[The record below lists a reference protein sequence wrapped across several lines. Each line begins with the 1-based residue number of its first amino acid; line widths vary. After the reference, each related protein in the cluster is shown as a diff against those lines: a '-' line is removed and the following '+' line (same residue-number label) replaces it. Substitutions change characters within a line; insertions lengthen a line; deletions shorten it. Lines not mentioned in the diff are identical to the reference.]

1 MLKSKLNRLKSH
13 MSLPNSPASPKE
25 PQVTSTSFPLPHE
38 EQWKDFGVTPFFD
51 NDQFCL
57 VRKVSY
63 PLSYQHGKYSFH
75 DIRKAFDLWENSHVS
90 HPLST
95 KSINPRSI
103 TFFDTE
109 TTGLSSGAG
118 TLIFLLGHAELTP
131 NELVVTQHLLP
142 SPGNEVAL
150 YKSFISTCSV
160 DLLMSFNGKSFDWP
174 RVKNRH
180 TFLRE
185 LVPSLPKFA
194 HFDLYHAAKRLW
206 KLEMNSL
213 KLVEIEKEQLG
224 FTRKDDIPGHLAP
237 FIYFDFVKHNAPE
250 SLMEVMRHNE
260 RDILSLV
267 TLFTHL
273 TFKIVGE
280 NEVKGTEREQLGKWF
295 AQSGEVEKALELYEK
310 EPMSPV
316 ATFERG
322 KLLKK
327 TGQFPEALHHFLRVF
342 SMEENDLRVQAIIE
356 AAKILEH
363 KEKEF
368 EKAVSLLEKI
378 QPFDAITKEK
388 LRIDC
393 EKRMKRLKNKSVQ
406 NRD

>member
-1 MLKSKLNRLKSH
+1 MIKSKLNRLKSH
-13 MSLPNSPASPKE
+13 MSLPEKPTIMKE
-25 PQVTSTSFPLPHE
+25 QSNVSKSFPLPHE
-38 EQWKDFGVTPFFD
+38 QQWKEFGVTPYFD

-57 VRKVSY
+57 VRKVTY
-63 PLSYQHGKYSFH
+63 PLSYKHGKYTFY
-75 DIRKAFDLWENSHVS
+75 DIQKAFSLWEKSNLT

-95 KSINPRSI
+95 KSIHSRSI

-118 TLIFLLGHAELTP
+118 TLIFLLGHAELTT
-131 NELVVTQHLLP
+131 NELIVTQHLLP
-142 SPGNEVAL
+142 SPGHEVAL
-150 YKSFISTCSV
+150 YKSFISSCSV

-180 TFLRE
+180 TFLQE
-185 LVPSLPKFA
+185 LVPALPKFA

-213 KLVEIEKEQLG
+213 KLVEIEKQQLG
-224 FTRKDDIPGHLAP
+224 FTRKDDIPGHLAQ
-237 FIYFDFVKHNAPE
+237 FIYFDFVKHHAPE

-280 NEVKGTEREQLGKWF
+280 KEVNGTEREQLGKWF
-295 AQSGEVEKALELYEK
+295 AQSGELQKALELYEH
-310 EPMSPV
+310 ETMSPV
-316 ATFERG
+316 ATYERG

-327 TGQFPEALHHFLRVF
+327 AGEYPEALDHFLRII
-342 SMEENDLRVQAIIE
+342 SMEGNELKVKAIIE
-356 AAKILEH
+356 AVKILEH
-363 KEKEF
+363 KEKDF
-368 EKAVSLLEKI
+368 ESALSLLEKI
-378 QPFDAITKEK
+378 QPFDSISTEN
-388 LRIDC
+388 LRVDC
-393 EKRMKRLKNKSVQ
+393 EKRVKRLKKKSVR
-406 NRD
+406 NRV